1 MKRRKKRYKFEKQ
14 FEKMSPYWERNR
26 ILKSLGFDS
35 YKDYRDSELW
45 KKEIRPKAIQK
56 DKGMCCKCGK
66 NDRDDSM
73 QIHHTKYT
81 EDNLSGKSLD
91 GMVCV
96 CASCHYRAE
105 FTRKGKKKS
114 LAQAN
119 AYLSRPFK
127 NKRKKPAKKISGKDG
142 SYWATLKDRQK
153 GTLIL
158 SKKKHWEDRVEQAR
172 INREERLKRGESD
185 SQ

>member
-1 MKRRKKRYKFEKQ
+1 MKRYQ
-14 FEKMSPYWERNR
+14 FEKTTAYWERDR
-26 ILKSLGFDS
+26 LLKSLGFDS
-35 YKDYRDSELW
+35 YRDYLNSGLW
-45 KKEIRPKAIQK
+45 KKEIRPKVMQR

-73 QIHHTKYT
+73 CVHHTKYT

-91 GMVCV
+91 NMVCV
-96 CASCHYRAE
+96 CAGCHYRAE

-119 AYLSRPFK
+119 AYLLKPFK
-127 NKRKKPAKKISGKDG
+127 NKRKKPAKKIKGKDD
-142 SYWATLKDRQK
+142 SYWNTLCKRQR
-153 GTLIL
+153 GALQRA
-158 SKKKHWEDRVEQAR
+158 KKKYRDEQAR
-172 INREERLKRGESD
+172 INREERLKRWESD